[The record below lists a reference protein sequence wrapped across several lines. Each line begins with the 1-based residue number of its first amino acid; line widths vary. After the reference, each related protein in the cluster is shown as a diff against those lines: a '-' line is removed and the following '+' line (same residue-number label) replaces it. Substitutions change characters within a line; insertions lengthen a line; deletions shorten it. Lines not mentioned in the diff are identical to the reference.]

1 MAWKRHLNV
10 SSQKGSDDG
19 SLENIQS
26 PTATALDSLIPAGR
40 SSLKPETRHPETEVL
55 KHVPPIIHV
64 VDDDPSFRTAVTR
77 LLRAAKYE
85 VRGYASA
92 SEFLDFDPYANPGC
106 ILLDLRMPGAS
117 GLDLQQSLAQM
128 EERLPIIFLTGH
140 GDIPASVRAMKAGAV
155 DFLTKPVRREALLRA
170 VQNALGVDA
179 KGRAARAVLRELHD
193 RYENLTPREREVLAH
208 VVSGKLNK
216 QIAFDLGAAERTIKA
231 HRASIMDK
239 LGVQSVAELAR
250 LAQEL
255 GIQPIR

>member
-1 MAWKRHLNV
+1 M
-10 SSQKGSDDG
+10 
-19 SLENIQS
+19 
-26 PTATALDSLIPAGR
+26 PT
-40 SSLKPETRHPETEVL
+40 
-55 KHVPPIIHV
+55 PIIHV

-77 LLRAAKYE
+77 LLRAAKYD

-92 SEFLDFDPYANPGC
+92 SEFLASDPYAEPGC

-117 GLDLQQSLAQM
+117 GFDLQQSLAAM

-155 DFLTKPVRREALLRA
+155 DFLTKPVRREALLHA

-179 KGRAARAVLRELHD
+179 KGRATRAALRELHD

-216 QIAFDLGAAERTIKA
+216 QIAFDLGTAERTIKA

-239 LGVQSVAELAR
+239 LRVQSVAELVR

-255 GIQPIR
+255 GIQPMR

>member
-1 MAWKRHLNV
+1 
-10 SSQKGSDDG
+10 
-19 SLENIQS
+19 
-26 PTATALDSLIPAGR
+26 
-40 SSLKPETRHPETEVL
+40 
-55 KHVPPIIHV
+55 

-92 SEFLDFDPYANPGC
+92 SEFLDSDPCAEPGC
-106 ILLDLRMPGAS
+106 ILLDLQMPGAS
-117 GLDLQQSLAQM
+117 GLDLQQSLARM

-155 DFLTKPVRREALLRA
+155 DFLTKPVRREALLNA
-170 VQNALGVDA
+170 IQNALGVDA
-179 KGRAARAVLRELHD
+179 KAREVRAASRELHD

-216 QIAFDLGAAERTIKA
+216 QIAFDLGTAERTIKA

-239 LGVQSVAELAR
+239 LRVQSVAELVR

-255 GIQPIR
+255 RIQPMR

>member
-1 MAWKRHLNV
+1 M
-10 SSQKGSDDG
+10 S
-19 SLENIQS
+19 
-26 PTATALDSLIPAGR
+26 
-40 SSLKPETRHPETEVL
+40 
-55 KHVPPIIHV
+55 PIIHV

-85 VRGYASA
+85 VRSYASA
-92 SEFLDFDPYANPGC
+92 GEFLASDPCVEPGC

-117 GLDLQQSLAQM
+117 GLDLQQSLERM

-170 VQNALGVDA
+170 IQNALGVDA
-179 KGRAARAVLRELHD
+179 KGRAARAVLLELHN
-193 RYENLTPREREVLAH
+193 RYETLTPREREVLAH
-208 VVSGKLNK
+208 VLGGKLNK
-216 QIAFDLGAAERTIKA
+216 QIASDLGTAERTIKA

-239 LGVQSVAELAR
+239 LGVQSVAELVR

-255 GIQPIR
+255 GIEPIR

>member
-1 MAWKRHLNV
+1 MISTPDTRH
-10 SSQKGSDDG
+10 SCA
-19 SLENIQS
+19 S
-26 PTATALDSLIPAGR
+26 PT
-40 SSLKPETRHPETEVL
+40 
-55 KHVPPIIHV
+55 PIVHV

-92 SEFLDFDPYANPGC
+92 AEFLDSDPCADPGC
-106 ILLDLRMPGAS
+106 ILLDLQMPGVG
-117 GLDLQQSLAQM
+117 GLDLQQSLARM
-128 EERLPIIFLTGH
+128 EERLPVIFLTGQ

-155 DFLTKPVRREALLRA
+155 DFLTKPVRREALLTA

-179 KGRAARAVLRELHD
+179 KGRAARAVLRELQD
-193 RYENLTPREREVLAH
+193 RYEKLTPREREVLAH

-239 LGVQSVAELAR
+239 LGVQSVAELVR

-255 GIQPIR
+255 GIQPLK